1 MKKYLAGSLLCC
13 LLSAPAFAADNVTTV
28 PVQFAKGTSSAQMKG
43 TFAGYDSINYTVTA
57 KQGQQM
63 TVKIAGSNN
72 ANFNVFAPGA
82 TPGAAEALGSGY
94 VGGDW
99 SAKLPASGNYTVQVF
114 QTRATARKG
123 SKVPHTL
130 TVSIK

>member
-1 MKKYLAGSLLCC
+1 MKKYLASTLLCC
-13 LLSAPAFAADNVTTV
+13 LLAAPAFAADNVTTV

>member
-1 MKKYLAGSLLCC
+1 MKKYLASSLLCC
-13 LLSAPAFAADNVTTV
+13 LLAAPAFAADNVTTV